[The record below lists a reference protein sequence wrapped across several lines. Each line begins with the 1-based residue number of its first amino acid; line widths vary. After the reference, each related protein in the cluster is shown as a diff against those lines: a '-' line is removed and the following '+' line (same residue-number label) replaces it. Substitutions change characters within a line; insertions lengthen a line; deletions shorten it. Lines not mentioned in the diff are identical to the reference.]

1 LAAISSRFKI
11 TYLDL
16 ASFRICSYRTSPSIA
31 ANQASNGRK
40 FLARSPARG
49 QQKGAKGV
57 LMNRVEATPN
67 ASMDGKNNLEF
78 QPQHTN
84 REDGEMDWKKTL
96 MIGSFAAGAI
106 LFLTGRRPAGL
117 AIAGIGVATF
127 AAEHPE
133 KFEELWQRMP
143 EYIEKGSKFVDM
155 ASTFLERMGQE
166 KGGYRNMPVAGGTRF

>member
-1 LAAISSRFKI
+1 MTWPNSEIARAIHQGATDRLEYGSNKPCR
-11 TYLDL
+11 
-16 ASFRICSYRTSPSIA
+16 RRNVVTSLSE
-31 ANQASNGRK
+31 K
-40 FLARSPARG
+40 
-49 QQKGAKGV
+49 
-57 LMNRVEATPN
+57 NR
-67 ASMDGKNNLEF
+67 LEF
-78 QPQHTN
+78 QPQHTIQEG
-84 REDGEMDWKKTL
+84 RKMDWKKTL

-117 AIAGIGVATF
+117 AVAGIGVATF

-155 ASTFLERMGQE
+155 ASTFLERIGQE

>member
-1 LAAISSRFKI
+1 MSFFAEYCLFRACQGFASVSVDTCQRNNSERNPSRVI
-11 TYLDL
+11 
-16 ASFRICSYRTSPSIA
+16 R
-31 ANQASNGRK
+31 Q
-40 FLARSPARG
+40 G
-49 QQKGAKGV
+49 QQKGADAI
-57 LMNRVEATPN
+57 LMNRVRGNVDAFRG
-67 ASMDGKNNLEF
+67 GKNKLEF
-78 QPQHTN
+78 EPQHTI

-117 AIAGIGVATF
+117 AVAGIGVATF

-166 KGGYRNMPVAGGTRF
+166 KGGYRNIPVAGGTRF

>member
-1 LAAISSRFKI
+1 
-11 TYLDL
+11 
-16 ASFRICSYRTSPSIA
+16 
-31 ANQASNGRK
+31 
-40 FLARSPARG
+40 
-49 QQKGAKGV
+49 
-57 LMNRVEATPN
+57 MNRVEATPN

-133 KFEELWQRMP
+133 KFDLMTDSPLSNLHPKR
-143 EYIEKGSKFVDM
+143 
-155 ASTFLERMGQE
+155 
-166 KGGYRNMPVAGGTRF
+166 

>member
-1 LAAISSRFKI
+1 LNDIPHLSVEIARAIHQGATDRLEYGSNKPGR
-11 TYLDL
+11 
-16 ASFRICSYRTSPSIA
+16 RNVVTSLSE
-31 ANQASNGRK
+31 K
-40 FLARSPARG
+40 
-49 QQKGAKGV
+49 
-57 LMNRVEATPN
+57 NR
-67 ASMDGKNNLEF
+67 LEF
-78 QPQHTN
+78 QPQHTIQ
-84 REDGEMDWKKTL
+84 EGGTMDWKKTL

-117 AIAGIGVATF
+117 AVAGIGVATF

>member
-1 LAAISSRFKI
+1 MTNDQDQLQEGAA
-11 TYLDL
+11 LDH
-16 ASFRICSYRTSPSIA
+16 
-31 ANQASNGRK
+31 RK
-40 FLARSPARG
+40 PFC
-49 QQKGAKGV
+49 KGATERLNCGS
-57 LMNRVEATPN
+57 NEPVERSVV
-67 ASMDGKNNLEF
+67 ASMSEKNRLEF
-78 QPQHTN
+78 QPQHTTL
-84 REDGEMDWKKTL
+84 EGAAMDWKKTL

>member
-1 LAAISSRFKI
+1 MGGNSLRVVRPGATERRKGG
-11 TYLDL
+11 
-16 ASFRICSYRTSPSIA
+16 
-31 ANQASNGRK
+31 SNESG
-40 FLARSPARG
+40 
-49 QQKGAKGV
+49 
-57 LMNRVEATPN
+57 VEATPN